1 LRHPRAARRPEPKG
15 WAPAG
20 ASGGGD
26 DLCLRGRRIA
36 VDARYLRREGV
47 GIAIGVDAVVRALVS
62 ASAEITLLTDIE
74 LAELSQ
80 RYPSC
85 QVVSLQ
91 QPRSIVWEQVALPR
105 FLRRAHMDL
114 YLAPANKGVPLLYR
128 GPTPCVALIHDLIP
142 LRFWRRYLVPRPL
155 FALPYLVGI
164 CTTMGRADTIL
175 TISEAT
181 ASDIRGMFRRHAT
194 VIPYDISK
202 LGPGNPPGSVPAP
215 AGRYFV
221 YNGGYDPRKNV
232 AALIQAFALLRA
244 RMRGRRMG
252 DLGLVLMGDSPPLVG
267 ELVASAGIGEAVT
280 FTGYVSEAE
289 KGRLLAGAI
298 AVVYPSEYEGFGLPL
313 VEAFLT
319 GVPVISGTGG
329 ALREVGGDAPVYVE
343 VDSPPSI
350 AAAMEELLEP
360 EARQRRIQM
369 GDRRVDEL
377 LSANAPG
384 ALVRLLCETLDRSGA
399 LRGASGTGP

>member
-1 LRHPRAARRPEPKG
+1 
-15 WAPAG
+15 
-20 ASGGGD
+20 
-26 DLCLRGRRIA
+26 
-36 VDARYLRREGV
+36 
-47 GIAIGVDAVVRALVS
+47 VDAVVRALVS
-62 ASAEITLLTDIE
+62 AGAEITLLTDIE
-74 LAELSQ
+74 LADLSQ

-85 QVVSLQ
+85 EVVSLQ

-155 FALPYLVGI
+155 FAVPYLVGI
-164 CTTMGRADTIL
+164 CTTMGRADTIV
-175 TISEAT
+175 TISQAT
-181 ASDIRGMFRRHAT
+181 ASDIRGMFRRQAT

-202 LGPGNPPGSVPAP
+202 LGPGNPPGNVPAP

-232 AALIQAFALLRA
+232 GALIQAFALLRA
-244 RMRGRRMG
+244 RMRDGMRDGMRDEMRAQMRATATE

-267 ELVASAGIGEAVT
+267 ELVASAGLREAVT

-399 LRGASGTGP
+399 LRGASGTDP

>member
-1 LRHPRAARRPEPKG
+1 LRHRRAARRPEPKG

-20 ASGGGD
+20 ASGGED
-26 DLCLRGRRIA
+26 ALCLRGRRIA
-36 VDARYLRREGV
+36 VDARYLRRQGV
-47 GIAIGVDAVVRALVS
+47 GIAVGVDAVVRALVS
-62 ASAEITLLTDIE
+62 AGAEITLLTDIE

-85 QVVSLQ
+85 EVVSLQ
-91 QPRSIVWEQVALPR
+91 QARSIVWEQVALPR
-105 FLRRAHMDL
+105 FLRRVHMDL

-175 TISEAT
+175 TISQAT

-202 LGPGNPPGSVPAP
+202 LGPGNPPGRLPAP

-244 RMRGRRMG
+244 RMRGRGME
-252 DLGLVLMGDSPPLVG
+252 DLGLVLMGDSPPLVS
-267 ELVASAGIGEAVT
+267 ELIASAGIGEAVT

-329 ALREVGGDAPVYVE
+329 ALREVGGEAPVYVE

-360 EARQRRIQM
+360 EARKRRIQM

-399 LRGASGTGP
+399 SRGASGTDP